1 MRVVL
6 YYPYIRTAHSSEKTV
21 IFTNRKTAESENRH
35 SKRMQ
40 RRGGNIPPHPKEANR
55 KYPIDEARDC
65 PRGPAKRR
73 KRKKHKVK
81 ARFSVHFPRSGSV
94 MLRLKSENLR
104 SKLRRMPML
113 RALPPLAAGILL
125 ADHYVLPLWL
135 LVGGFLVCGI
145 LALLAD
151 DRSANLATLG
161 AILLFGMTV
170 TELGHTPAPPTGTP
184 GEYEII
190 VRERLSE
197 REGKTASGA
206 SLRARRNSETGEW
219 LPAAGNLVVRCDS
232 STVLNPGDRAVVR
245 GKIYPFTARHGGYGR
260 LMTRRGYVGTLY
272 LNRSS
277 LLLRD
282 TLHREPFP
290 EAPLPVPARTGR
302 RTARPSGPGTRR
314 TGPLQRYDGRGSTL
328 AFPCTPCG
336 LLAQRDLAPAR
347 RFGIARGHRLST
359 RQPAAL
365 VAAAFPARTHP
376 AQYRGHPAHLAL
388 CRHDGIPAQRRPG
401 RADVLR
407 PAIRPGLVVGIRRD
421 EHTRRRSLR
430 HAALPSRLPVRH
442 QLPTLV
448 HRRRRHHR
456 LGTPPLPPPANTPQK
471 HRYADRNP
479 RHRIFS
485 VRCDCTSYLPYLRPD
500 LGRRTGTQPRR
511 HPALLRRGR
520 EPARSGS

>member
-1 MRVVL
+1 
-6 YYPYIRTAHSSEKTV
+6 
-21 IFTNRKTAESENRH
+21 
-35 SKRMQ
+35 MQ
-40 RRGGNIPPHPKEANR
+40 RRGGNIPPPPKEANR

-65 PRGPAKRR
+65 PRGPAERR

-104 SKLRRMPML
+104 SKLRRMPLL

-151 DRSANLATLG
+151 DRGANLATLG
-161 AILLFGMTV
+161 AILLFGMTI

-197 REGKTASGA
+197 REGKTASGTTI
-206 SLRARRNSETGEW
+206 RARRNSATGEW

-232 STVLNPGDRAVVR
+232 STALNPGDRAVVR

-260 LMTRRGYVGTLY
+260 LMTRRGIRRHPLP
-272 LNRSS
+272 
-277 LLLRD
+277 
-282 TLHREPFP
+282 EPLKPAAERHPAPGAFP

-347 RFGIARGHRLST
+347 RLGIARGHRISA

-365 VAAAFPARTHP
+365 VAAALPGTDTSCAISRSSCSSGSMP
-376 AQYRGHPAHLAL
+376 P
-388 CRHDGIPAQRRPG
+388 RR
-401 RADVLR
+401 DSR
-407 PAIRPGLVVGIRRD
+407 PASSV
-421 EHTRRRSLR
+421 
-430 HAALPSRLPVRH
+430 
-442 QLPTLV
+442 
-448 HRRRRHHR
+448 
-456 LGTPPLPPPANTPQK
+456 
-471 HRYADRNP
+471 P
-479 RHRIFS
+479 R
-485 VRCDCTSYLPYLRPD
+485 
-500 LGRRTGTQPRR
+500 
-511 HPALLRRGR
+511 
-520 EPARSGS
+520 

>member
-1 MRVVL
+1 
-6 YYPYIRTAHSSEKTV
+6 
-21 IFTNRKTAESENRH
+21 
-35 SKRMQ
+35 MQ

-282 TLHREPFP
+282 TLHRELSPKHLSLFLH
-290 EAPLPVPARTGR
+290 ERAVARLDR
-302 RTARPSGPGTRR
+302 
-314 TGPLQRYDGRGSTL
+314 L
-328 AFPCTPCG
+328 A
-336 LLAQRDLAPAR
+336 LAPDE
-347 RFGIARGHRLST
+347 
-359 RQPAAL
+359 Q
-365 VAAAFPARTHP
+365 
-376 AQYRGHPAHLAL
+376 AL
-388 CRHDGIPAQRRPG
+388 CNAMTAGD
-401 RADVLR
+401 
-407 PAIRPGLVVGIRRD
+407 
-421 EHTRRRSLR
+421 RRSLSPALR
-430 HAALPSRLPVRH
+430 AAYSRS
-442 QLPTLV
+442 
-448 HRRRRHHR
+448 
-456 LGTPPLPPPANTPQK
+456 GTRTCSPF
-471 HRYADRNP
+471 R
-479 RHRIFS
+479 
-485 VRCDCTSYLPYLRPD
+485 DCTWASSFYSPTCCSGGCRFS
-500 LGRRTGTQPRR
+500 GTDTSCAISRSSCSSGSMPPRR
-511 HPALLRRGR
+511 DSRPAS
-520 EPARSGS
+520 SGPR

>member
-40 RRGGNIPPHPKEANR
+40 RRGGNILSHPKEANR

-65 PRGPAKRR
+65 PRGPAERR

-113 RALPPLAAGILL
+113 RALPPLTAGILL

-151 DRSANLATLG
+151 DRGRKPRHPGSHSA
-161 AILLFGMTV
+161 FR
-170 TELGHTPAPPTGTP
+170 HDRHRTGTHSRSADRHSGRIRNRRP
-184 GEYEII
+184 GTPLRTGRQNGLRRIAP
-190 VRERLSE
+190 RL
-197 REGKTASGA
+197 
-206 SLRARRNSETGEW
+206 RNSETGEW

-245 GKIYPFTARHGGYGR
+245 GKIYLHRPSRRLRTADDPPGIR
-260 LMTRRGYVGTLY
+260 GTLY

-282 TLHREPFP
+282 TCTGSFP
-290 EAPLPVPARTGR
+290 RSISPCSCTNGPSHGSTVCPWRPTN
-302 RTARPSGPGTRR
+302 RPSA
-314 TGPLQRYDGRGSTL
+314 TL
-328 AFPCTPCG
+328 
-336 LLAQRDLAPAR
+336 
-347 RFGIARGHRLST
+347 
-359 RQPAAL
+359 
-365 VAAAFPARTHP
+365 
-376 AQYRGHPAHLAL
+376 
-388 CRHDGIPAQRRPG
+388 
-401 RADVLR
+401 
-407 PAIRPGLVVGIRRD
+407 
-421 EHTRRRSLR
+421 
-430 HAALPSRLPVRH
+430 
-442 QLPTLV
+442 
-448 HRRRRHHR
+448 
-456 LGTPPLPPPANTPQK
+456 
-471 HRYADRNP
+471 
-479 RHRIFS
+479 
-485 VRCDCTSYLPYLRPD
+485 
-500 LGRRTGTQPRR
+500 
-511 HPALLRRGR
+511 
-520 EPARSGS
+520 

>member
-282 TLHREPFP
+282 TLHRELSPKHLSLFLH
-290 EAPLPVPARTGR
+290 ERAVARLDR
-302 RTARPSGPGTRR
+302 
-314 TGPLQRYDGRGSTL
+314 L
-328 AFPCTPCG
+328 A
-336 LLAQRDLAPAR
+336 LAPDE
-347 RFGIARGHRLST
+347 
-359 RQPAAL
+359 Q
-365 VAAAFPARTHP
+365 
-376 AQYRGHPAHLAL
+376 AL
-388 CRHDGIPAQRRPG
+388 CNAMTAGD
-401 RADVLR
+401 
-407 PAIRPGLVVGIRRD
+407 
-421 EHTRRRSLR
+421 RRSLSPALRAAYSRSGTSHLLAVSGLHVGIVFLLANLLLWWLPLFR
-430 HAALPSRLPVRH
+430 HGHILRNIAVILLIWLYAATTGFPPSVVRAALM
-442 QLPTLV
+442 
-448 HRRRRHHR
+448 
-456 LGTPPLPPPANTPQK
+456 
-471 HRYADRNP
+471 
-479 RHRIFS
+479 FS
-485 VRCDCTSYLPYLRPD
+485 VLQFALASSSDWHSTPSSSCSPTSWS
-500 LGRRTGTQPRR
+500 G
-511 HPALLRRGR
+511 A
-520 EPARSGS
+520 ARSGS